1 MKPPTLI
8 CNTGLG
14 DMYVLSGA
22 IVYLARKHGGLRI
35 PALPQ
40 YRRTLHQCFINHP
53 EVEIFTILNDATMLK
68 EYRDAGNCIRCHW
81 TKYDEPSGLGWDVW
95 LYERLGVPFEERWN
109 SCPLEAAAAQQ
120 SQIIFAGPF
129 YLIHEDPERGFP
141 MPYVPWHPVIS
152 TRRIGMYGRHSPL
165 AWCDAIRMAKELHF
179 FDSSM
184 WHLAESLTIPSRG
197 TATQAKYIHR
207 YMRPWHRTWH
217 AIQTRHYWI
226 YLDGTPTPFME
237 NLTRVKNRNE
247 GQTSTEYPSTT
258 TEPCRGGVPAETR
271 GVDNSTSDHPSAI
284 SPTADETM
292 AELADATTSPNDLGV
307 G

>member
-40 YRRTLHQCFINHP
+40 YRRTLHQCFILHP
-53 EVEIFTILNDATMLK
+53 EVEIFTILNDAAMLR
-68 EYRDAGNCIRCHW
+68 EYRDDRNTIRCHW
-81 TKYDEPSGLGWDVW
+81 TKYDEPSGLSWDRW
-95 LYERLGVPFEERWN
+95 LYGVLGVPFEERWS
-109 SCPLEAAAAQQ
+109 SCPLEEAASHQ

-129 YLIHEDPERGFP
+129 YLVHEDPERGFP
-141 MPYVPWHPVIS
+141 MPYAPWHPVIA

-165 AWCDAIRMAKELHF
+165 AWVEAIRMAKELHF

-184 WHLAESLTIPSRG
+184 WHLAESITIPRP
-197 TATQAKYIHR
+197 QPKYIHR
-207 YMRPWHRTWH
+207 YMRPWHETWH
-217 AIQTRHYWI
+217 AIQTRYYWI

-237 NLTRVKNRNE
+237 NLTRVKNRDE
-247 GQTSTEYPSTT
+247 GQMEDSPAT
-258 TEPCRGGVPAETR
+258 TEPSRGGLSTEAG

-284 SPTADETM
+284 SSTADETM
-292 AELADATTSPNDLGV
+292 AVVAPTSTTSDHQRMG